1 MTTIENLVPDQ
12 SFAAAVVLAEGVRVA
27 AAPAELGR
35 LVDELAAR
43 RALED
48 FPPAPVK
55 DAVRGLLRRGGF
67 KPTGRNKPAS
77 EYLAQ
82 AAREGRF
89 PRINNLVDVNNLLSL
104 ESGLPISLLD
114 LRAFPGPAWLRR
126 GRPGE
131 RYVFNSAG
139 QEIELEGL
147 ICVCAGGKEI
157 RPAGTCGTSDT
168 AGAGEGEQGAP
179 LGNAVKDSMAA
190 KLKDDTTAVIGVVY
204 ASLDCAPG
212 RELAAL
218 AGRFAALLERFGG
231 ASSVRTVL
239 LGSGRPDKR

>member
-1 MTTIENLVPDQ
+1 MTTIHNLVSDRA
-12 SFAAAVVLAEGVRVA
+12 FAAGIVLAEGVRVGP
-27 AAPAELGR
+27 APAELAR
-35 LVDELAAR
+35 LLDELAAR
-43 RALED
+43 RAGEG

-55 DAVRGLLRRGGF
+55 DAIRGLLKRGGF
-67 KPTGRNKPAS
+67 KPSGRNKPAS

-114 LRAFPGPAWLRR
+114 QRAFAGRAWLRY

-131 RYVFNSAG
+131 SYVFNNAG
-139 QEIELEGL
+139 QEIELAGL
-147 ICVCAGGKEI
+147 LCVCGG
-157 RPAGTCGTSDT
+157 
-168 AGAGEGEQGAP
+168 GAADGAP

-204 ASLDCAPG
+204 ASLDCAAG

-218 AGRFAALLERFGG
+218 VERFTALLRQFGG
-231 ASSVRTVL
+231 AAEARSQVL
-239 LGSGRPDKR
+239 AAL